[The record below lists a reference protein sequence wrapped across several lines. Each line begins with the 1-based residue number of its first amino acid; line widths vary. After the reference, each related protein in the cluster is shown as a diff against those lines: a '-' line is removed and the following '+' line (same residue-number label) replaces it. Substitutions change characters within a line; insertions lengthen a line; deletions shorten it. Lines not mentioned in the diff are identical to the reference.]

1 MEYYS
6 ALRKEILP
14 TATTWMNLGGIMPDT
29 ERKTLH
35 DLTYMWDIKKSNTWK
50 QRVEQWLSEMGS
62 GENGKMLVKG
72 TKL

>member
-1 MEYYS
+1 MDE
-6 ALRKEILP
+6 
-14 TATTWMNLGGIMPDT
+14 LGGHYEPDT
-29 ERKTLH
+29 ERKTLR

-50 QRVEQWLSEMGS
+50 QRVEQWLPEMGS